1 MKNNKETQNFNWR
14 ENDESSSTL
23 LKYDLEASHWV
34 RAFKS
39 AERKH
44 TSAPI
49 GETFGTIGLVLS
61 LILNLVV
68 LLVLTIKSLLNYL
81 KND

>member
-1 MKNNKETQNFNWR
+1 MKNNKGNQEFIWR

-44 TSAPI
+44 NSAPI
-49 GETFGTIGLVLS
+49 GETLGVIGLLLG
-61 LILNLVV
+61 LILNLILLFV
-68 LLVLTIKSLLNYL
+68 LLIADSIKYL
-81 KND
+81 RK

>member
-1 MKNNKETQNFNWR
+1 MENNKGNEKFIWR

-23 LKYDLEASHWV
+23 LKYELEASHWV

-44 TSAPI
+44 NSAPI
-49 GETFGTIGLVLS
+49 GETIGVIGLVLS
-61 LILNLVV
+61 LILHLILLFV
-68 LLVLTIKSLLNYL
+68 LSITSLIKYL
-81 KND
+81 KK

>member
-1 MKNNKETQNFNWR
+1 MENKNGNEKFIWR

-23 LKYDLEASHWV
+23 LKYDLEASHWI

-49 GETFGTIGLVLS
+49 SETFGTIALVFE
-61 LILNLVV
+61 LILNLI
-68 LLVLTIKSLLNYL
+68 LLIILSLTQLIRFLRK
-81 KND
+81 

>member
-1 MKNNKETQNFNWR
+1 MENKKGNEKFIWR

-44 TSAPI
+44 TSTPI
-49 GETFGTIGLVLS
+49 SETFGTMALVFE
-61 LILNLVV
+61 LILNLI
-68 LLVLTIKSLLNYL
+68 LLIILSLTQLIRYL
-81 KND
+81 SR